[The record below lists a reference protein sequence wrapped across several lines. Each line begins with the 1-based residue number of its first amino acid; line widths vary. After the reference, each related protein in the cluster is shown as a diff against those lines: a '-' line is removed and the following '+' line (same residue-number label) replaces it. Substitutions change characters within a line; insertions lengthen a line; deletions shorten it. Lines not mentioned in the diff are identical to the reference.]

1 MIFYSDKFYFD
12 DVYSL
17 DFNIYLVYESKELLN
32 KYGISY
38 NKEDEN
44 EITLTFCYATENGS
58 PLKWEE
64 ETLEDVLGWLITD
77 NYKEFISEDNEDI
90 VYFLKGTSY
99 VKRFTPD
106 MKGII
111 DVTFKTLSQYGYKY
125 YTKKVVNPTTEFEIL
140 NSSNINKPYKP
151 VIELK
156 NISSEN
162 IQISNLTTNKSP
174 FIINNLSNKDII
186 IDNTIGTI
194 TDIDGNNLIMNS
206 NRKWIEL
213 VKGYNSILVEG
224 NCDIIFKAYYPV
236 MV

>member
-1 MIFYSDKFYFD
+1 MFYSGNFYFD
-12 DVYSL
+12 KKHSS
-17 DFNIYLVYESKELLN
+17 E
-32 KYGISY
+32 YGICQVTEEDNVLNEYGLSY
-38 NKEDEN
+38 NSEEDN
-44 EITLTFCYATENGS
+44 EITLSFCYTNNFEDAQIWEN
-58 PLKWEE
+58 EI
-64 ETLEDVLGWLITD
+64 LEGVLEWLITD
-77 NYKEFISEDNEDI
+77 EYKEFISEDNEDI
-90 VYFLKGTSY
+90 VYFLKGKSY

-111 DVTFKTLSQYGYKY
+111 DVTFKTLSQYGYRY
-125 YTKKVVNPTTEFEIL
+125 YTKKVIRPNAKFEVL
-140 NSSNINKPYKP
+140 NSSNIDKPYKP
-151 VIELK
+151 IIELK
-156 NISSEN
+156 NISSKN

-194 TDIDGNNLIMNS
+194 TDVDGNNLIMSS

-224 NCDIIFKAYYPV
+224 NCDIIFKAYYPI

>member
-1 MIFYSDKFYFD
+1 MFYSGNFYFD
-12 DVYSL
+12 KKHSS
-17 DFNIYLVYESKELLN
+17 E
-32 KYGISY
+32 YGICQVTEEDNVLNEYGLSY
-38 NKEDEN
+38 NGEENN
-44 EITLTFCYATENGS
+44 EITLSFCYTNNFEDAYVWENDII
-58 PLKWEE
+58 
-64 ETLEDVLGWLITD
+64 EDVLEWLITD
-77 NYKEFISEDNEDI
+77 DYKEFISEDNEDI

-111 DVTFKTLSQYGYKY
+111 DVTFKTLSQYGYRY
-125 YTKKVVNPTTEFEIL
+125 YTKNVIKPNAKFDVL
-140 NSSNINKPYKP
+140 NSSNIDKPYKP
-151 VIELK
+151 IIELK
-156 NISSEN
+156 NISSKN

-194 TDIDGNNLIMNS
+194 TDVDGNNLIMSS

-224 NCDIIFKAYYPV
+224 NCDIIFKAYYPI